1 MSKHSK
7 DSEMQ
12 RFEELLTPYVQGR
25 LDEVTRRA
33 VEQYAET
40 SSDFAEL
47 LNFEQQMAAS
57 IKSSSAD
64 AVVIMPSIQKLK
76 QRIVSQPRLNRSFE
90 MFLAGIRDAF
100 RGLNPGLVAASLAIV
115 TIALLTLSRPIFAPM
130 NEGFETLSG
139 NGSNV
144 TTAPGRRYFSV
155 VFDENIGLSGIEQLA
170 GEFGFLV
177 ETGPNSFGAYTVSIE
192 ANDEAS
198 EAAAAIWRADKR
210 FVFVG
215 STRVS
220 KTP

>member
-1 MSKHSK
+1 MSRHSK

-25 LDEVTRRA
+25 LDEVTRRT

-47 LNFEQQMAAS
+47 LNFEQQVAAS
-57 IKSSSAD
+57 VKSSPAD
-64 AVVIMPSIQKLK
+64 SVAVMPSIQKLK
-76 QRIVSQPRLNRSFE
+76 RRIDSQSKQNRSFE
-90 MFLAGIRDAF
+90 MFLAWIRGAF
-100 RGLNPGLVAASLAIV
+100 DGLNPGFVAASLAIV
-115 TIALLTLSRPIFAPM
+115 AIAFLALQRPSFAPM
-130 NEGFETLSG
+130 DEGFETLSS

-144 TTAPGRRYFSV
+144 ANVPGRKYFSV
-155 VFDENIGLSGIEQLA
+155 VFDESIDVSGIGQLA
-170 GEFGFLV
+170 DEFGFHV
-177 ETGPNSFGAYTVSIE
+177 ETGPNSIGAYTVSIDADVE
-192 ANDEAS
+192 TS
-198 EAAAAIWRADKR
+198 EAAAAAWRADKR